1 MVVQIQDNILKNVQA
16 VFPKNLASEL
26 TNPIE
31 RITQQVTDFIR
42 GNPLVSTAVVGIGT
56 TGLIASATS
65 LFRKRRKKAKVKKKR
80 KKVSGRR
87 VRVKRRGKKKS
98 AAQIRRV
105 RLRNLAKARRAK
117 RTGKRKTHSSP
128 RHKGHKRVSFTTA
141 SGKKVNFLVGRKKH
155 KRRKR

>member
-16 VFPKNLASEL
+16 IFPKNISSEL

-42 GNPLVSTAVVGIGT
+42 GNPLVATAVVGIGT
-56 TGLIASATS
+56 TGLVASATS
-65 LFRKRRKKAKVKKKR
+65 LFRRSRKKKKAKVRRKKSVRKSTRRPKKKT
-80 KKVSGRR
+80 V
-87 VRVKRRGKKKS
+87 
-98 AAQIRRV
+98 AQIRKT

-117 RTGKRKTHSSP
+117 RTGKRKTHRSP
-128 RHKGHKRVSFTTA
+128 RHRGHKRVSFTTA
-141 SGKKVNFLVGRKKH
+141 SGKKVNFLVGKRKH